1 MAAAIGGVK
10 PFLSARSTSAP
21 APSRRCAVFQ
31 SCCDVAISNG
41 VRPWVSCPFGST
53 WSIRHNSMSESRWIV
68 TARTSSLGEMEMR
81 AGGSG
86 PSAVAQNNIKSTTP
100 IRKTNRLLNTRICR
114 VGPDIIQ
121 AVSSTVIGAGLNC
134 EPTFE
139 QAGIGRIQLNVA
151 CSVLSNFQPMRLSI
165 LTLCVALSTS
175 FAAQPEAVPT
185 STVPAAVAEAGK
197 DVVHQLNNAFA
208 KVFET
213 VAPSVV
219 IIEVSKKNDIAE
231 SSPLDD
237 LFFQGAPDDNN
248 QRRNP
253 GGPRPIQSEG
263 SGFIVRPDGYIF
275 TNFHVVEGAD
285 KIDVKLRDGRNFS
298 GRVVGTDEK
307 TDIAVVKIDAKDL
320 PVVQLGDSDAVRV
333 GQFAFAIG
341 APFKLDYTFT
351 YGVVSGKGRSK
362 LLQTGAYSISD
373 YLQTDASINPGNSG
387 GPLCDIDGKVIGMNT
402 LINGLNRG
410 LGFAIPSNLANEIGQ
425 QLVAGKKIARPW
437 LGIRIESV
445 GDNPNTRDLLKGIDK
460 GVVVRTIEADAPAN
474 KSDLR
479 PFDVIT
485 KVDGTPV
492 TTDTQLQREI
502 LKKKIGQAVK
512 LTVWRKGQTIE
523 IPVTTGELPNEIA
536 RASNEIVPREQGRP
550 EDAGKLGLQ
559 VQDITKEMAERLR
572 LGDAHGVIVTD
583 VADNS
588 IAAAQGIERE
598 DVITE
603 VDGKPVKDVR
613 SFREALTKADPKRGV
628 LFYLDRQGSKTFAV
642 LKANGQ

>member
-1 MAAAIGGVK
+1 MSASPLLAQESSSTIPPAAAD
-10 PFLSARSTSAP
+10 S
-21 APSRRCAVFQ
+21 
-31 SCCDVAISNG
+31 
-41 VRPWVSCPFGST
+41 
-53 WSIRHNSMSESRWIV
+53 
-68 TARTSSLGEMEMR
+68 
-81 AGGSG
+81 
-86 PSAVAQNNIKSTTP
+86 
-100 IRKTNRLLNTRICR
+100 
-114 VGPDIIQ
+114 
-121 AVSSTVIGAGLNC
+121 
-134 EPTFE
+134 
-139 QAGIGRIQLNVA
+139 
-151 CSVLSNFQPMRLSI
+151 
-165 LTLCVALSTS
+165 
-175 FAAQPEAVPT
+175 
-185 STVPAAVAEAGK
+185 GK
-197 DVVHQLNNAFA
+197 DVVHALNNAFA

-219 IIEVSKKNDIAE
+219 IIEVSKKNDGNE
-231 SSPLDD
+231 GFNFDD
-237 LFFQGAPDDNN
+237 LFFQGQPDDNSS
-248 QRRNP
+248 RR
-253 GGPRPIQSEG
+253 GPRNVQPIQSEG

-275 TNFHVVEGAD
+275 TNFHVVEAAEHV
-285 KIDVKLRDGRNFS
+285 DVKLKDGREFPAK
-298 GRVVGTDEK
+298 VVGTDEK
-307 TDIAVVKIDAKDL
+307 TDIAVIKIDAKDL
-320 PVVQLGDSDAVRV
+320 PVVQMGDSDAVRV

-362 LLQTGAYSISD
+362 LFTNGGYSISD
-373 YLQTDASINPGNSG
+373 YIQTDASINPGNSG

-460 GVVVRTIEADAPAN
+460 GVVVRTIEAEAPAN

-536 RASNEIVPREQGRP
+536 RASNEIVPPEQNRP
-550 EDAGKLGLQ
+550 EDVSKLGLQ
-559 VQDITKEMAERLR
+559 VQDITKEIAERLH
-572 LGDAHGVIVTD
+572 LGDARGVIVTD

-588 IAAAQGIERE
+588 IAGAQGIERE

-603 VDGKPVKDVR
+603 VDGKPVTNVR
-613 SFREALTKADPKRGV
+613 SFREALSKADPKRGV
-628 LFYLDRQGSKTFAV
+628 LLYLDRQGSKTFAV
-642 LKANGQ
+642 LKANAQ